1 MRGVTLACVTTAPPP
16 AGEAPAPLA
25 YHEAVA
31 ARLQAEDAAAWAAL
45 ARAAAP
51 DAAALHADLLRH
63 AYRLDPDAHP
73 RVHAAAG
80 RAAKALGVEL
90 PVSVYQAEGG
100 GAANAAVFQLPG
112 EVVVAFSGPLLDLVG
127 DDELAAVVGHE
138 LAHHVLWS
146 ARDGRYLV
154 ADRLLDAL
162 ASDASSPPSY
172 PETARRY
179 TLATELYADRGALV
193 ACGDLH
199 TAVSALVKVAT
210 GLREV
215 DAAAYLRQG
224 ESADPASGS
233 RGHGHPET
241 VLRAWALGRWHLRP
255 TEGDAAAATLLTPA
269 LDLDAL
275 DVLDRAVLEGV
286 TRGLLEDVLADSW
299 WRTEAVVAQ
308 AREYF
313 ADLDPVP
320 HTGAAA
326 PAWGT
331 PDAGEP
337 RVVPDRATPST
348 RRYLG
353 YVLLDL
359 VTADPDLDAEEAVR
373 RALTLAHRVGVGA
386 ELAEVA
392 RAELSLPAATWRR
405 LEAAVAAA
413 APRPEPTPEPTPEPE
428 AGAGGRSGG
437 PA

>member
-1 MRGVTLACVTTAPPP
+1 
-16 AGEAPAPLA
+16 
-25 YHEAVA
+25 
-31 ARLQAEDAAAWAAL
+31 
-45 ARAAAP
+45 
-51 DAAALHADLLRH
+51 
-63 AYRLDPDAHP
+63 
-73 RVHAAAG
+73 
-80 RAAKALGVEL
+80 
-90 PVSVYQAEGG
+90 
-100 GAANAAVFQLPG
+100 
-112 EVVVAFSGPLLDLVG
+112 VAFSGPLLDLLG

-138 LAHHVLWS
+138 LAHHVLWT
-146 ARDGRYLV
+146 AREGRYLV

-162 ASDASSPPSY
+162 ASDAASPPSY

-179 TLATELYADRGALV
+179 LLATELYADRGAFV

-224 ESADPASGS
+224 ERADPASGS

-241 VLRAWALGRWHLRP
+241 VLRAWALGRWNLRP
-255 TEGDAAAATLLTPA
+255 AEGDAAAATLLTPA
-269 LDLDAL
+269 LDLDSL
-275 DVLDRAVLEGV
+275 DILDRAVLEGV
-286 TRGLLEDVLADSW
+286 TRGLLQDVLADSW

-313 ADLDPVP
+313 ADLDAVP
-320 HTGAAA
+320 GAGSA

-331 PDAGEP
+331 PTAGEP

-359 VTADPDLDAEEAVR
+359 VTADPDLDAEEATR
-373 RALTLAHRVGVGA
+373 RALTLAQRVGVGT

-405 LEAAVAAA
+405 LEAAVTAA
-413 APRPEPTPEPTPEPE
+413 APQPEPPPAAEPVIEPVIDPARE
-428 AGAGGRSGG
+428 TGG